1 MINSNLT
8 TFPSLRTICLLM
20 RSQSALGRASSS
32 GLPNQAKAL
41 LTLFANGW
49 VCNRQTGLA
58 EAVATKQTHI
68 AAGFLLTITALWI
81 AIPRTTLFSFARRV
95 RFEQDD
101 QFGDS
106 LNFFLLLGCLR
117 TCFIEP
123 YDQVAKYRTHGFF
136 VHLAFNTRDLHYFY
150 CAPTLEGFKC
160 MRPHYQRQN

>member
-1 MINSNLT
+1 MFAHEKPIGS
-8 TFPSLRTICLLM
+8 
-20 RSQSALGRASSS
+20 RACFFV
-32 GLPNQAKAL
+32 GAVELFYQAKAL
-41 LTLFANGW
+41 LTLFANEW

-123 YDQVAKYRTHGFF
+123 YDQVAKYRAHGFF
-136 VHLAFNTRDLHYFY
+136 VHLAFNTRVFCKKKDNKIKNIF
-150 CAPTLEGFKC
+150 F
-160 MRPHYQRQN
+160 QRKRQKNAI